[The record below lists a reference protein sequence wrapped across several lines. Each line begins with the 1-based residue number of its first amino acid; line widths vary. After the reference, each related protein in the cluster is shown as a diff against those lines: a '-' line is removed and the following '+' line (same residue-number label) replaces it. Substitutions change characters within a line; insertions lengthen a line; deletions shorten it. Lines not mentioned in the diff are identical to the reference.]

1 MRIFKVLGEVFQVA
15 LKEFSSPSL
24 GSLEFKGGPVMGS
37 LCFRTDAV
45 RDHFFTERGVIVQV
59 SMKIFLGTRWY
70 SSITL

>member
-1 MRIFKVLGEVFQVA
+1 MA

-45 RDHFFTERGVIVQV
+45 RDHFFTERGDDR
-59 SMKIFLGTRWY
+59 LGDDG
-70 SSITL
+70 SPL